1 MSIAGEL
8 LGEVVSIVT
17 VSGEYIGILDT
28 ESLSGGEVIIE
39 NPRMLIATDEGVGFA
54 KGVCMTG
61 MADVKIIR
69 FKDYVFLTR
78 TNAEFAKAYK
88 EATTLIQLV

>member
-61 MADVKIIR
+61 MADVKMVR

>member
-17 VSGEYIGILDT
+17 VSGEYSGIRET
-28 ESLSGGEVIIE
+28 ESRDGEVIIE

>member
-1 MSIAGEL
+1 
-8 LGEVVSIVT
+8 
-17 VSGEYIGILDT
+17 
-28 ESLSGGEVIIE
+28 
-39 NPRMLIATDEGVGFA
+39 MLIATEEGVGFA

-61 MADVKIIR
+61 MSDVKMVR